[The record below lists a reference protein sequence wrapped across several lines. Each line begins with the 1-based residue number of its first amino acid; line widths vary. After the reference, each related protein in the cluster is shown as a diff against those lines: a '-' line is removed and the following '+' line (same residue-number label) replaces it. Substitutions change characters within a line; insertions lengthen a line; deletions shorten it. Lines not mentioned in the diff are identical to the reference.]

1 MLRSKKTI
9 YKNKTKKTI
18 ILVIVILCIIL
29 WCYKMHGSTTNE
41 LNGIVNMNNTEFT
54 ILSPNITW

>member
-9 YKNKTKKTI
+9 YKKKNTI

-29 WCYKMHGSTTNE
+29 WCYKMHGSPSTNE
-41 LNGIVNMNNTEFT
+41 LNSIINMNNTEFT